1 MSSPLNMGENVV
13 IVDSGFDAQVLRVT
27 ETMWSE
33 IDEKYGDFAGRSL
46 ISSFTFEGDWPTWEV
61 HPAGDEFVVLISG
74 EAEMV
79 LAQPGGDE
87 SVMLSEPGDF
97 VIVPKG
103 IWHTA
108 RINTPTT
115 MIFVT
120 PGQGT
125 ENREEPIRG

>member
-1 MSSPLNMGENVV
+1 M
-13 IVDSGFDAQVLRVT
+13 
-27 ETMWSE
+27 
-33 IDEKYGDFAGRSL
+33 
-46 ISSFTFEGDWPTWEV
+46 
-61 HPAGDEFVVLISG
+61 LISG

-87 SVMLSEPGDF
+87 SVKHSQPGDF

-125 ENREEPIRG
+125 ENREEPVRD